1 MVPSPA
7 TPGKTSGPP
16 KTPTKLSRRPQGQTP
31 QSQSNTARKSTPSTL
46 KTSDQPKS
54 SPIQPKDETLSSDV
68 DDDHAGKATKGIQMK
83 GEDKSD
89 AEHDD
94 EEPLSKVSPAGG
106 QSEELQSADPQPIR
120 DDDDDDVNDNES
132 AQGQHDQPMQQAES
146 QAKGLSS
153 DDQENDNED
162 ATDGAT
168 GKVRGTAESTGDVTE
183 DQKQSRDQGQPKG
196 KKGRGLLSG
205 ARSLAGKAGSL
216 AARPSS
222 AGDKPTTDD
231 KNMKFED
238 GKAAVDDPAT
248 KSQDAA
254 KNEDADKIGK
264 VTAKQTDNASQQS
277 TEQDL
282 DEAKKVAGEGTDEAE
297 ETVDGADSATED
309 ENDDDEDKVDGQIH
323 EAVSDDEGEVNGEV
337 AEAGQTQE
345 QAQNGVEESTDDVK
359 AQAEDEADEDEADED
374 ADSTVKA
381 GSQAEEAGE
390 DAAQEEEPQA
400 SEGEAQEEEQDPED
414 LPIDLSVLNGLEVN
428 EDGNV
433 YDREGHIIGTIVE
446 GDAEDLEGYPI
457 NDVGEILDDDGDL
470 VGRVELT
477 PDIIKQQLRAIQ
489 EEGGELSEAALK
501 YLGETGEDEE
511 DAGEEEGEDED
522 EEENNLPS
530 VSILKGLKPGADGL
544 IYDDEGNTVGRLAE
558 GELNDL
564 QDAVLNEQGEFV
576 DDDGNVIGRAE
587 IHEDAEALVEQGVY
601 EPARKDN
608 EQAEKAQERQDSA
621 QDEEEKPTEA
631 EQKGKDVSQDS
642 QAETPE
648 IEDQLPGIEAL
659 KGMSLD
665 EIGEIHDED
674 GNILGGVKDE
684 ELKQKIA
691 DGEIDPATL
700 KIDDQGQILDEE
712 DNVVGSVEVAR
723 DAAQMSKLHDLRILN
738 GKKINSKGVI
748 LDDEG
753 EKIGELSNGDLTEC
767 KGKKANEKGE
777 VVDKNGKVIGNV
789 RVVPGDAAE
798 NATRE
803 LLEELGEL
811 QEDEHVEQ
819 EEDQVD
825 GEFGKA
831 EDAQTKSELGDED
844 AADVEEEQM
853 QVDDDE
859 EVEEQPEEEADQ
871 ENPAVSMLEGL
882 KVNKKGQVLNEDGEP
897 IGELTAGELKKC
909 AGKKINDKG
918 EVLDS
923 DGKTVI
929 GHVRTLPEEAQDP
942 GVSVLEG
949 LKVNKKGQVLNEDG
963 DPIGELTAGEI
974 SQCAGK
980 KINEKGEILDADGN
994 VLGSVRTL
1002 PPPDEEVPEESEEV
1016 EEEVEESDD
1025 GRPPVSILEGRK
1037 INKGGNIINENNVV
1051 IGQLVEGNAKKI
1063 YNAGLSADDQ
1073 GQFWDSRGHVIG
1085 RAETVAVEDPEQEPE
1100 FAGLEGLRVV
1110 EDGFVQDANGN
1121 TVGYVT
1127 EGDHKK
1133 LIGRSVDEDGDIIDK
1148 QGSTVGKAKRYEE
1161 EEQPEETP
1169 DDLSFLKGKTVTS
1182 GGYVMDDDDELP
1194 LARVIEG
1201 YPKKLAGK
1209 QLDDQGQVWSNGKVI
1224 GRVELIPED
1233 EREEKG
1239 DGPFAGLKGL
1249 SVIEG
1254 GLVADE
1260 NGNVVGEVTEG
1271 DKKRLIGLAVEES
1284 GEILNKYGV
1293 KKGFAEPLPDDQAVD
1308 YSVLDGLTL
1317 NSKGYAVNSDGVP
1330 IGKLIEGNSAELEG
1344 RTCDEQGI
1352 IHDDRGKQIGR
1363 CEPLPESE
1371 RFSRPEGQFA
1381 GLEGLRVVKGGMVE
1395 DEDGNVVGEVTSD
1408 NPKRLIG
1415 LAVDEEG
1422 RILDKFGNKK
1432 GEAVRTEEED
1442 EQPVDNSA
1450 LEGKKLNKSG
1460 FVMDGDVRIGRLV
1473 EGNLT
1478 ELVGRMC
1485 DENGV
1490 IHGDTGKPV
1499 GQCMILPENERVSRS
1514 EGVFDGLEGLR
1525 VVKGGKVED
1534 VYGNQVGIITEGDPK
1549 RLVGM
1554 HVDEEGE
1561 IVDKY
1566 GNVKGKAEPWSE
1578 EDPEAADLSSL
1589 KGTKINSKGYAVDGS
1604 GTVLGR
1610 VVDGD
1615 PSIMEGKKVDGQ
1627 GQVWDDAG
1635 NVIGQCE
1642 LVSGVAQEEGPF
1654 AGFEGLQ
1661 INKDETITTPAGDI
1675 VGRVVEGDIK
1685 KLLGHQVSENGDI
1698 NDKNGNRIGRA
1709 ERWEPDEK
1717 ERRANPMAGMRVN
1730 KEGEVRDEN
1739 GDLMGR
1745 LTMGDLGHCVGQ
1757 EIDNAG
1763 NVVDVDGNK
1772 IGEVTLLENIDEE
1785 TYEGPTEEELEEAAK
1800 RDEEREIA
1808 EKMGTICQQTLER
1821 MQPICKQ
1828 ISEHMEKAD
1837 RTPREELD
1845 EEDLVNKV
1853 KPLIE
1858 EGGRIL
1864 QECNGSLRGLDP
1876 DGKIAAQA
1884 KGRAGTGEAT
1894 PEEYRL
1900 AETLKELTT
1909 TVVKTID
1916 DAKKKLNDMPHA
1928 KKKLSPLWAL
1938 LTQPLFQIL
1947 AAVGLLLAGV
1957 LGLVGQLLNALGL
1970 GGLVNGLL
1978 GGLGINKLLQSFGL
1992 PNLGGSKKGSG
2003 KNPLSSV
2010 PLVGGLIGK
2019 KD

>member
-1 MVPSPA
+1 M
-7 TPGKTSGPP
+7 G
-16 KTPTKLSRRPQGQTP
+16 
-31 QSQSNTARKSTPSTL
+31 
-46 KTSDQPKS
+46 
-54 SPIQPKDETLSSDV
+54 
-68 DDDHAGKATKGIQMK
+68 DDRTGKAAEGAQMK
-83 GEDKSD
+83 EENKDDIED
-89 AEHDD
+89 DD
-94 EEPLSKVSPAGG
+94 EEPLSKVSAAKD
-106 QSEELQSADPQPIR
+106 QSQGLQSADPQPIR
-120 DDDDDDVNDNES
+120 DDDDDANDNAS
-132 AQGQHDQPMQQAES
+132 AQDEHDQPAQEVED
-146 QAKGLSS
+146 QAKELSTDEQQS
-153 DDQENDNED
+153 DHDEAADN
-162 ATDGAT
+162 AT
-168 GKVRGTAESTGDVTE
+168 GKDRGTAEFTGNVTE
-183 DQKQSRDQGQPKG
+183 DQEQSRDQDQSKG
-196 KKGRGLLSG
+196 KKSRASLAG
-205 ARSLAGKAGSL
+205 ARSLAGKAGTL
-216 AARPSS
+216 AARPSG
-222 AGDKPTTDD
+222 AGDKSATDK
-231 KNMKFED
+231 KNKKSED
-238 GKAAVDDPAT
+238 TKIAGDDTAT
-248 KSQDAA
+248 KSQDAN
-254 KNEDADKIGK
+254 KEVADKAGEH
-264 VTAKQTDNASQQS
+264 TAKATGKSNQQS
-277 TEQDL
+277 AERDL
-282 DEAKKVAGEGTDEAE
+282 NEAKKVAGEGTDEAD
-297 ETVDGADSATED
+297 ETVDGADSATEGGHD
-309 ENDDDEDKVDGQIH
+309 EEEQGDDNETGDQGH
-323 EAVSDDEGEVNGEV
+323 EAKSDVDEEVNGDV
-337 AEAGQTQE
+337 ADADETQDK
-345 QAQNGVEESTDDVK
+345 AQNGVENTADDAKLQAGDEVEEDAASTIK
-359 AQAEDEADEDEADED
+359 ADSKAEEADED
-374 ADSTVKA
+374 A
-381 GSQAEEAGE
+381 AEEGE
-390 DAAQEEEPQA
+390 PEDYEGAAHDEDK
-400 SEGEAQEEEQDPED
+400 DPEN

-433 YDREGHIIGTIVE
+433 YDRDGHIIGTLVE

-457 NDVGEILDDDGDL
+457 NEDGEILDDDEDL

-477 PDIIKQQLRAIQ
+477 PDTIKKQLRTIQ
-489 EEGGELSEAALK
+489 DECGELSEAALK
-501 YLGETGEDEE
+501 YLNETGD
-511 DAGEEEGEDED
+511 GEENGEETEAGDDED
-522 EEENNLPS
+522 EENNLPS
-530 VSILKGLKPGADGL
+530 VEILEGLTAGLDGL
-544 IYDDEGNTVGRLAE
+544 IYDDQGNTVGQVVE
-558 GELNDL
+558 GDPEQLKETQLNK
-564 QDAVLNEQGEFV
+564 QGEFV

-601 EPARKDN
+601 EPARKEDAKVEKSSKSKDGDQN
-608 EQAEKAQERQDSA
+608 DEGKHGEADQQDTDASKEPQAEA
-621 QDEEEKPTEA
+621 
-631 EQKGKDVSQDS
+631 
-642 QAETPE
+642 PE
-648 IEDQLPGIEAL
+648 IEDRLPGIEAL

-665 EIGEIHDED
+665 EIGEIHDEE
-674 GNILGGVKDE
+674 GNVLGGVQDG

-691 DGEIDPATL
+691 DGEIDPTTL
-700 KIDDQGQILDEE
+700 KIDDKGQLLDEE
-712 DNVVGSVEVAR
+712 DNVVGNIEVAQE
-723 DAAQMSKLHDLRILN
+723 AAHMFKLHDLRILS
-738 GKKINSKGVI
+738 GKKINSKGAI

-753 EKIGELSNGDLTEC
+753 EKIGELINGDLAEC

-789 RVVPGDAAE
+789 RVIPGEAAD
-798 NATRE
+798 NATLE

-811 QEDEHVEQ
+811 QETEGVEQ
-819 EEDQVD
+819 DEDQVD
-825 GEFGKA
+825 GEVEEAGDVQA
-831 EDAQTKSELGDED
+831 KSELGDED
-844 AADVEEEQM
+844 AVDEEEEQM
-853 QVDDDE
+853 HADEDE
-859 EVEEQPEEEADQ
+859 EIKDQPEEEVDQ
-871 ENPAVSMLEGL
+871 ETPAVSMLEGL

-897 IGELTAGELKKC
+897 IGELTAGELKQC
-909 AGKKINDKG
+909 AGKKLNDKG
-918 EVLDS
+918 KVLDT

-929 GHVRTLPEEAQDP
+929 GHVRTLPEEPQAP

-963 DPIGELTAGEI
+963 EPIGELTAGEI
-974 SQCAGK
+974 SKCAGK
-980 KINEKGEILDADGN
+980 KINDKGEVLDADGN
-994 VLGSVRTL
+994 VVGSVRTL
-1002 PPPDEEVPEESEEV
+1002 PSHDEELQEESEEA
-1016 EEEVEESDD
+1016 EEEEFDD

-1051 IGQLVEGNAKKI
+1051 IGRLVEGNAKKI

-1073 GQFWDSRGHVIG
+1073 GQFWDTRGHVIG
-1085 RAETVAVEDPEQEPE
+1085 RAETVAIEDPEQEPE

-1121 TVGYVT
+1121 TVGHVT

-1148 QGSTVGKAKRYEE
+1148 QGSTVGKAKQYEE

-1169 DDLSFLKGKTVTS
+1169 DDLSFLKGKTVTP

-1194 LARVIEG
+1194 IARVIEG
-1201 YPKKLAGK
+1201 HPKKLAGK
-1209 QLDDQGQVWSNGKVI
+1209 QLDDQGQIWSNGKVI

-1233 EREEKG
+1233 EREEKA

-1260 NGNVVGEVTEG
+1260 HGNVVGEVTEG
-1271 DKKRLIGLAVEES
+1271 DKKRLVGLTVEES

-1308 YSVLDGLTL
+1308 YSILDGLTL
-1317 NSKGYAVNSDGVP
+1317 NSKGFAVNSDGVP
-1330 IGKLIEGNSAELEG
+1330 IGKLIGGNPAELEG
-1344 RTCDEQGI
+1344 RACDEQGV

-1371 RFSRPEGQFA
+1371 RFTRPEGEFA
-1381 GLEGLRVVKGGMVE
+1381 GLVGLRVVKGGMVE
-1395 DEDGNVVGEVTSD
+1395 DEDGNVVGEVTSA

-1432 GEAVRTEEED
+1432 GEAVRIEEED

-1460 FVMDGDVRIGRLV
+1460 FVMDGNVRIGRLV

-1499 GQCMILPENERVSRS
+1499 GHCMILPENERVSRS

-1534 VYGNQVGIITEGDPK
+1534 VYGNQVGVITEGDPK

-1554 HVDEEGE
+1554 HVDEDGE
-1561 IVDKY
+1561 IVDKH

-1589 KGTKINSKGYAVDGS
+1589 KGTKINSKGYAVDAS

-1615 PSIMEGKKVDGQ
+1615 SDIMEGKKVDGQ

-1635 NVIGQCE
+1635 NVIGHCE

-1661 INKDETITTPAGDI
+1661 INKDETVNTPAGDI
-1675 VGRVVEGDIK
+1675 VGHIVEGDIK
-1685 KLLGHQVSENGDI
+1685 KLLGHKVSENGDI

-1717 ERRANPMAGMRVN
+1717 EHRANPMAGMRVN

-1745 LTMGDLGHCVGQ
+1745 LTMGDLGRCVGQ
-1757 EIDNAG
+1757 EIDDAG
-1763 NVVDVDGNK
+1763 NVVDVHGNK
-1772 IGEVTLLENIDEE
+1772 LGEVTLLENIDEE

-1800 RDEEREIA
+1800 RDKEREIA
-1808 EKMGTICQQTLER
+1808 EKMGTKCQQTLER

-1828 ISEHMEKAD
+1828 ISDYMEKAD
-1837 RTPREELD
+1837 RTPRDELD

-1864 QECNGSLRGLDP
+1864 QECNGALRGLDP

-2003 KNPLSSV
+2003 KNLLSSV

>member
-1 MVPSPA
+1 MAPSPA
-7 TPGKTSGPP
+7 PTGKSSGLP

-31 QSQSNTARKSTPSTL
+31 QSSTARKSTPSSI
-46 KTSDQPKS
+46 KTGAQPKS
-54 SPIQPKDETLSSDV
+54 TPTKPKIEDPASDDEHVEDTTD
-68 DDDHAGKATKGIQMK
+68 KAIQMK
-83 GEDKSD
+83 EEDNDD
-89 AEHDD
+89 AEEED
-94 EEPLSKVSPAGG
+94 EGPLSKVSAAKGKS
-106 QSEELQSADPQPIR
+106 QELQSADPQPIHDSEGEQAN
-120 DDDDDDVNDNES
+120 DDKSVHDDHD
-132 AQGQHDQPMQQAES
+132 QHDDKASQQVGSKAGKT
-146 QAKGLSS
+146 AS
-153 DDQENDNED
+153 DDQSEHNEKAADD
-162 ATDGAT
+162 ATQ
-168 GKVRGTAESTGDVTE
+168 KVRGTAESTGDVAE
-183 DQKQSRDQGQPKG
+183 DQEQSRDQAQPKG
-196 KKGRGLLSG
+196 KKGRSLLSG
-205 ARSLAGKAGSL
+205 ARSLARHAGNL
-216 AARPSS
+216 AGRPGS
-222 AGDKPTTDD
+222 AGEEPGTDD
-231 KNMKFED
+231 KNKKTENA
-238 GKAAVDDPAT
+238 KATAGDAT
-248 KSQDAA
+248 KKA
-254 KNEDADKIGK
+254 KDDVKFDQSTKGGK
-264 VTAKQTDNASQQS
+264 GDNKQTDKSSQQS
-277 TEQDL
+277 TEQDV
-282 DEAKKVAGEGTDEAE
+282 DESKKVAGEGTDEAE
-297 ETVDGADSATED
+297 ETVDGADDATED
-309 ENDDDEDKVDGQIH
+309 GHV
-323 EAVSDDEGEVNGEV
+323 DDEGEKDSDAEEYQFDENV
-337 AEAGQTQE
+337 AGSQETQDK
-345 QAQNGVEESTDDVK
+345 VKDTVHDESMSKNK
-359 AQAEDEADEDEADED
+359 AIKQGKNEAEDKAHEEADEDDNETA
-374 ADSTVKA
+374 KA
-381 GSQAEEAGE
+381 GSKVGATTE
-390 DAAQEEEPQA
+390 DASDEEKPEEVQE
-400 SEGEAQEEEQDPED
+400 
-414 LPIDLSVLNGLEVN
+414 LPIDLSVLQGLEVRA
-428 EDGNV
+428 DGNV
-433 YDREGHIIGTIVE
+433 YDHEDQIIGTLVE
-446 GDAEDLEGYPI
+446 GDAEDLEGYKI
-457 NDVGEILDDDGDL
+457 NESGEIVDEDDDL
-470 VGRVELT
+470 VGVVELT
-477 PDIIKQQLRAIQ
+477 PETIKKQLRAIR
-489 EEGGELSEAALK
+489 EEGGELPEAALK
-501 YLGETGEDEE
+501 YLGETD
-511 DAGEEEGEDED
+511 DAEEGARDPQEGGDESDED
-522 EEENNLPS
+522 EEHNLPS
-530 VSILKGLKPGADGL
+530 VSVLKGLKTGIDG
-544 IYDDEGNTVGRLAE
+544 IVYDEEGNTIGRVVE
-558 GELNDL
+558 GDPEKL
-564 QDAVLNEQGEFV
+564 QDAELNEQGEFV
-576 DDDGNVIGRAE
+576 DVEGNVVGRGE
-587 IHEDAEALVEQGVY
+587 VHEDAEALVEQGIY
-601 EPARKDN
+601 EAARKGDD
-608 EQAEKAQERQDSA
+608 EAAEVSDG
-621 QDEEEKPTEA
+621 EA
-631 EQKGKDVSQDS
+631 EQKPAEVEQDS
-642 QAETPE
+642 KDAPQESQADAPE

-665 EIGEIHDED
+665 EIGEIHDEE
-674 GNILGGVKDE
+674 GNILGGVKNE
-684 ELKQKIA
+684 ELKQQIA
-691 DGEIDPATL
+691 DGEIDPTTL
-700 KIDDQGQILDEE
+700 KIDEQGQILDED
-712 DNVVGSVEVAR
+712 DNVVGNVEIAQE
-723 DAAQMSKLHDLRILN
+723 AAQSSKLHDLRILN

-753 EKIGELSNGDLTEC
+753 EKIGELSNGNLEDC

-777 VVDKNGKVIGNV
+777 VIDKKGNVVGNV
-789 RVVPGDAAE
+789 RVIPGEAAE

-803 LLEELGEL
+803 LLEELGEDL
-811 QEDEHVEQ
+811 EDEEQ
-819 EEDQVD
+819 DQVEDQVD
-825 GEFGKA
+825 SEVEAQA
-831 EDAQTKSELGDED
+831 EDAETKSELGDED
-844 AADVEEEQM
+844 VADAEEEQVQM
-853 QVDDDE
+853 HGE
-859 EVEEQPEEEADQ
+859 AAEGSEEQAEDEADQ
-871 ENPAVSMLEGL
+871 ETPAVSILEGL

-897 IGELTAGELKKC
+897 IGELTAGELKQC
-909 AGKKINDKG
+909 AGKKIKANG
-918 EVLDS
+918 EVLDN
-923 DGKTVI
+923 DGKSVI
-929 GHVRTLPEEAQDP
+929 GHVRTLPEQPQNP

-963 DPIGELTAGEI
+963 EPIGELTAGEI

-980 KINEKGEILDADGN
+980 KINGKGEVLDSSGN
-994 VLGSVRTL
+994 FLGSVRTL
-1002 PPPDEEVPEESEEV
+1002 PPPDEEPQVEAEEA
-1016 EEEVEESDD
+1016 EEEEFDD

-1037 INKGGNIINENNVV
+1037 INKGGNIIDGTNVV

-1063 YNAGLSADDQ
+1063 YAAGLSADDQ
-1073 GQFWDSRGHVIG
+1073 GQFWDNRGHVIG
-1085 RAETVAVEDPEQEPE
+1085 RAETVAIEDPEQEPE

-1110 EDGFVQDANGN
+1110 EGGFVQDVNGN

-1169 DDLSFLKGKTVTS
+1169 DDLSFLKGKTVTP
-1182 GGYVMDDDDELP
+1182 GGYVMDDDDEIP

-1201 YPKKLAGK
+1201 HPKKLAGK
-1209 QLDDQGQVWSNGKVI
+1209 QLDDQGQIWGNGKVI

-1254 GLVADE
+1254 GLVADQ

-1271 DKKRLIGLAVEES
+1271 DRKRLVGLNVEES

-1293 KKGFAEPLPDDQAVD
+1293 KKGFAEPLPDEQAVD

-1317 NSKGYAVNSDGVP
+1317 NSKGFAVNSDGVP
-1330 IGKLIEGNSAELEG
+1330 IGKLIEGNPAELEG

-1352 IHDDRGKQIGR
+1352 LHDNRGKKIGR

-1381 GLEGLRVVKGGMVE
+1381 GLEGLRVVKGGKVE
-1395 DEDGNVVGEVTSD
+1395 DEDGNVVGEVISD
-1408 NPKRLIG
+1408 NSKRLIG

-1432 GEAVRTEEED
+1432 GEAQRIEEED
-1442 EQPVDNSA
+1442 EEPVDNSA

-1473 EGNLT
+1473 GGNLT

-1499 GQCMILPENERVSRS
+1499 GQCMILPENERVTRS

-1534 VYGNQVGIITEGDPK
+1534 IYGNVVGEIIEGDPK

-1566 GNVKGKAEPWSE
+1566 GNVKGKAQPWSE
-1578 EDPEAADLSSL
+1578 EDPEAVDLSSL
-1589 KGTKINSKGYAVDGS
+1589 KGTTINSKGYAVDGS
-1604 GTVLGR
+1604 GQVLGR
-1610 VVDGD
+1610 IVDGD
-1615 PSIMEGKKVDGQ
+1615 PSIMEGKKVDGE

-1635 NVIGQCE
+1635 NVIGHCE
-1642 LVSGVAQEEGPF
+1642 LVSGIAREEGPF

-1661 INKDETITTPAGDI
+1661 INKDGSITNPGGDI
-1675 VGRVVEGDIK
+1675 VGRIIEGDIK

-1698 NDKNGNRIGRA
+1698 NDKNGNRIGKA
-1709 ERWEPDEK
+1709 ERWEPEEK

-1739 GDLMGR
+1739 GDLIGR
-1745 LTMGDLGHCVGQ
+1745 LTQGNLGHCVGQ
-1757 EIDNAG
+1757 EIDDAG

-1785 TYEGPTEEELEEAAK
+1785 TYEGPTEEELAEAAQ
-1800 RDEEREIA
+1800 RDKEREIA

-1828 ISEHMEKAD
+1828 ISDYMEKAD
-1837 RTPREELD
+1837 RTPRDELD

-1909 TVVKTID
+1909 TVVKCID

-1938 LTQPLFQIL
+1938 MTQPLFQIL

-1957 LGLVGQLLNALGL
+1957 LGLVGQLLNGLGL
-1970 GGLVNGLL
+1970 GFLVNGLL
-1978 GGLGINKLLQSFGL
+1978 GGLGINKLLRSFGL
-1992 PNLGGSKKGSG
+1992 PDLGGPKKKSTG
-2003 KNPLSSV
+2003 KSALSNV
-2010 PLVGGLIGK
+2010 PLVGGLIGGK
-2019 KD
+2019 